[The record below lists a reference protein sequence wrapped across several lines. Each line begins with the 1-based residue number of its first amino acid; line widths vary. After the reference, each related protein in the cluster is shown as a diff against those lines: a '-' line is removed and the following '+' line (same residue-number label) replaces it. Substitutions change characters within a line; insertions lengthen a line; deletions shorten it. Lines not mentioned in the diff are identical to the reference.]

1 MPLPVWVLCQWGRW
15 CHRPNRPHRPT
26 GGERRAG
33 PRRSNR
39 TDRSNRPRWSTR
51 PHWST
56 RGEGGTGPYWPRRGF
71 RPDWPHRPHRSN
83 RAHRPRRARWCYG
96 RHRPHRCNRPHR
108 ARWGSAGGFLRILCH
123 VWGFVYKWKPDSFRD
138 CHRGPLR
145 PDCTGGSAACSAFT
159 GILFRILPRVG
170 TAAGR
175 RLYADHPLLQRYV
188 PH

>member
-15 CHRPNRPHRPT
+15 CHRPHRPT